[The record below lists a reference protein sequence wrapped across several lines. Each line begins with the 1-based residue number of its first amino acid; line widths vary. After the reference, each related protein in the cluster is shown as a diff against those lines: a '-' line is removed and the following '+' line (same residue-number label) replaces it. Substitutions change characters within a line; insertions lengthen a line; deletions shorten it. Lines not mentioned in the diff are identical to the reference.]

1 MGDTVCDLPSH
12 HRQHQHMDQQG
23 ETSGMNGVGESAMT
37 QSMMAT
43 PSPSLVEAAAPPDLM
58 TTSMHSLSD
67 SAGAKKGMPKRPQ
80 SHRSRTDMSASAKER
95 EEKVRR
101 LRESQEEERKKKLE
115 ELK

>member
-1 MGDTVCDLPSH
+1 MGFVKH
-12 HRQHQHMDQQG
+12 
-23 ETSGMNGVGESAMT
+23 
-37 QSMMAT
+37 
-43 PSPSLVEAAAPPDLM
+43 SPHNSLVEAAAPPDLM

-80 SHRSRTDMSASAKER
+80 SHRNDTSQQWFMFSDENEGRTDMSASAKER

-115 ELK
+115 ELKAHALNSQKFREQ